1 MTLFKE
7 YFNLIKDFNSLLNA
21 MIMRDASDLF
31 ITEGLPPSMKIN
43 GKITAIEEDPI
54 TAEQTHQLAYNLM
67 NNQQRQEFENTLE
80 CNFAMSRA
88 DTGRFRVN
96 IFKQKHS
103 IGIVLRRIKTDIPT
117 LEALHMPE
125 TLKDIALTKRGLV
138 VVVGATGS
146 GKSSTLAAMIGHRNR
161 NSTGHIISVE
171 DPIEFIHEHD
181 GCIITQREVGV
192 DTKNFEAALQN
203 TLRQAPDVILI
214 GEVRTRETM
223 EHALAFAET
232 GHLCLTTL
240 HANNANLA
248 LERMINF
255 FPKDRRDQMLLD
267 LSLNLR
273 AIVAQQLIPTVDRDS
288 VYPVVEILLNTP
300 LAAQLIKQGDIGELK
315 EVMGQ
320 SNNLG
325 MVTFDQALFQ
335 LYRDDIITYDDALHH
350 ADSANELRLMIKLA
364 EKNDNDNED
373 DDSSEGMR
381 LLNIDEI

>member
-381 LLNIDEI
+381 LLNIDEF

>member
-1 MTLFKE
+1 MSLFKE

-54 TAEQTHQLAYNLM
+54 SAEQTHQLAYNLM
-67 NNQQRQEFENTLE
+67 NSQQRQEFEDTLE
-80 CNFAMSRA
+80 CNFAISRE

-96 IFKQKHS
+96 IFKQKHH

-117 LEALHMPE
+117 LDALHMPE
-125 TLKDIALTKRGLV
+125 QIKEISLAKRGLV
-138 VVVGATGS
+138 VIVGATGC
-146 GKSSTLAAMIGHRNR
+146 GKSSTLAAIVGHRNR
-161 NSTGHIISVE
+161 NSTGHIITVE

-181 GCIITQREVGV
+181 GCVVTQREVGV
-192 DTKNFEAALQN
+192 DTKSFESALQN

-240 HANNANLA
+240 HANNANQA
-248 LERMINF
+248 LDRMINF
-255 FPKDRRDQMLLD
+255 FPKDRRDQVLLD

-273 AIVAQQLIPTVDRDS
+273 AIIGQQLIPTVNRDA

-300 LAAQLIKQGDIGELK
+300 LVAQLIKQGDIGELK

-325 MVTFDQALFQ
+325 MITFDQALYQ
-335 LYRDDIITYDDALHH
+335 LYKEGIITADDALHH
-350 ADSANELRLMIKLA
+350 ADSANEIRLMIKLA
-364 EKNDNDNED
+364 EKNDKGGDKEPLD
-373 DDSSEGMR
+373 GIR